1 MIDYEVLRFIWWLLV
16 GVLLIGFAVTDGFDM
31 GVGMLTRFLG
41 RNDTER
47 RIMINS
53 IAPHWDGNQVWLI
66 TAGGALFAA
75 WPMVYAAAFS
85 GFYVA
90 MILVL
95 ASLFF
100 RPVGFDY
107 RSKIEE
113 TRWRNMWD
121 WGIFIGSF
129 VPPLVIGVAF
139 GNLLQGVPFNVD
151 EYLRLYYTG
160 NFFQLLNPFGLLA
173 GVVSVGMIITQGA
186 TYLQMRTVGELH
198 LRTRATAQVAAL
210 VTLVCFALAGVWVMY
225 GIDGYVVK
233 STMDHYAASNPL
245 NKEVVREAGA
255 WLVNFNNTP
264 ILWKWMYNNYYG
276 IFNYLGKAVGLID
289 KNINWLGDTRY
300 ALACIILT
308 AGIAMFPFVMPS
320 STMMNASLTMWD
332 ATSSQLTLNV
342 MTWVAV
348 VLVPIILLYTAW
360 CYWKMFGRITKED
373 IERNTHSLY

>member
-16 GVLLIGFAVTDGFDM
+16 GFLLIGFAVTDGFDM
-31 GVGMLTRFLG
+31 GVGMLTRFRG

-107 RSKIEE
+107 RSKIED

-139 GNLLQGVPFNVD
+139 GNLLQGVPFHLD
-151 EYLRLYYTG
+151 EYMRLYYTG

-173 GVVSVGMIITQGA
+173 GVVSVAMIITQGA

-198 LRTRATAQVAAL
+198 LRSRATAQVAAL
-210 VTLVCFALAGVWVMY
+210 VTLVCFALAGVWVVY
-225 GIDGYVVK
+225 GIDGYVVT
-233 STMDHYAASNPL
+233 SAINHTAPSNPL
-245 NKEVVREAGA
+245 TKEVARQAGA
-255 WLVNFNNTP
+255 WLVNFNTTP
-264 ILWKWMYNNYYG
+264 VLRAIPA
-276 IFNYLGKAVGLID
+276 LGVLLPLLTMLTSRLEKGALAFVFSSL
-289 KNINWLGDTRY
+289 T
-300 ALACIILT
+300 LACIILT

-320 STMMNASLTMWD
+320 STMLNASLTMWD
-332 ATSSQLTLNV
+332 ATSSHMTLNL
-342 MTWVAV
+342 MTYVACV
-348 VLVPIILLYTAW
+348 FVPIVLAYTIW
-360 CYWKMFGRITKED
+360 CYWKMFGRITKEH
-373 IERNTHSLY
+373 IESNTHSMY

>member
-16 GVLLIGFAVTDGFDM
+16 GILLIGFAVTDGFDM
-31 GVGMLTRFLG
+31 GVGMLSRIIG
-41 RNDTER
+41 RNDVER
-47 RIMINS
+47 RIMVNS

-107 RSKIEE
+107 RSKIEDM
-113 TRWRNMWD
+113 RWRGMWD

-139 GNLLQGVPFNVD
+139 GNLLQGVPFHVD

-173 GVVSVGMIITQGA
+173 GVVSVSMILAQGA

-198 LRTRATAQVAAL
+198 LRTKAAAQISAL
-210 VTLVCFALAGVWVMY
+210 VMMVCFALAGVWVIY
-225 GIDGYVVK
+225 GIDGYVVT
-233 STMDHYAASNPL
+233 SELNHHAASNPL
-245 NKEVVREAGA
+245 TKEVARQAGA
-255 WLVNFNNTP
+255 WMVNFNNMP
-264 ILWKWMYNNYYG
+264 ILWL
-276 IFNYLGKAVGLID
+276 IPALGVVLPLLTVLMSRLEKGAMAFLFSS
-289 KNINWLGDTRY
+289 LT
-300 ALACIILT
+300 LACVILT
-308 AGIAMFPFVMPS
+308 AGVAMFPFVMPS
-320 STMMNASLTMWD
+320 STMLNASLTMWD

-342 MTWVAV
+342 MTFVAAV
-348 VLVPIILLYTAW
+348 FVPIVLIYTIW
-360 CYWKMFGRITKED
+360 CYWKMFGRITKEH
-373 IERNTHSLY
+373 IESNTHSMY

>member
-173 GVVSVGMIITQGA
+173 GVVSV
-186 TYLQMRTVGELH
+186 R
-198 LRTRATAQVAAL
+198 
-210 VTLVCFALAGVWVMY
+210 
-225 GIDGYVVK
+225 D
-233 STMDHYAASNPL
+233 DHYSGRNLSANAYRGRTAPAYPCNGS
-245 NKEVVREAGA
+245 GGG
-255 WLVNFNNTP
+255 T
-264 ILWKWMYNNYYG
+264 
-276 IFNYLGKAVGLID
+276 
-289 KNINWLGDTRY
+289 GDTGLFRTGWRMGDVRY
-300 ALACIILT
+300 RWLCREIDNGPLR
-308 AGIAMFPFVMPS
+308 
-320 STMMNASLTMWD
+320 SL
-332 ATSSQLTLNV
+332 
-342 MTWVAV
+342 
-348 VLVPIILLYTAW
+348 
-360 CYWKMFGRITKED
+360 
-373 IERNTHSLY
+373 

>member
-1 MIDYEVLRFIWWLLV
+1 MFDYEVLRFVWWLLV
-16 GVLLIGFAVTDGFDM
+16 GILLIGFAVTDGFDM

-41 RNDTER
+41 RNDNER

-95 ASLFF
+95 SALFF

-107 RSKIEE
+107 RSKIEDA
-113 TRWRNMWD
+113 RWRGMWD

-139 GNLLQGVPFNVD
+139 GNLLQGVPFHAD
-151 EYLRLYYTG
+151 EYLRLFYTG

-173 GVVSVGMIITQGA
+173 GVISVAMILTQGA
-186 TYLQMRTVGELH
+186 TYLQMRTQGELRQRSR
-198 LRTRATAQVAAL
+198 LTAQVAAL
-210 VTLVCFALAGVWVMY
+210 VMLVAFVAAGLWVKY
-225 GIDGYVVK
+225 GIDGYVVT
-233 STMDHYAASNPL
+233 SVLDHHAASNPL
-245 NKEVVREAGA
+245 GKSVIRESGA
-255 WLVNFNNTP
+255 WMHNFEQTPLLWIFPLLGALLPLVTV
-264 ILWKWMYNNYYG
+264 LCSR
-276 IFNYLGKAVGLID
+276 L
-289 KNINWLGDTRY
+289 NWGAWAFISSSLT
-300 ALACIILT
+300 LAGVIMT
-308 AGIAMFPFVMPS
+308 AGIAMFPFIMPS
-320 STMMNASLTMWD
+320 STVPDISLTMWD
-332 ATSSQLTLNV
+332 ATSSHLTLTI
-342 MTWVAV
+342 MTIAAIIFVPV
-348 VLVPIILLYTAW
+348 VLGYTGW
-360 CYWKMFGRITKED
+360 CYYKMFGRITRED

>member
-1 MIDYEVLRFIWWLLV
+1 MIDYEVLRFVWWLLV

-107 RSKIEE
+107 RSKIED

-139 GNLLQGVPFNVD
+139 GNLLQGVPFHVD
-151 EYLRLYYTG
+151 EYLRLSYTG

-173 GVVSVGMIITQGA
+173 GVVSVSMIIAQGA
-186 TYLQMRTVGELH
+186 TYLQMRTVGEIH
-198 LRTRATAQVAAL
+198 LRSRVTAQVAAL
-210 VTLVCFALAGVWVMY
+210 VMMVCFVLAGVVWVMF
-225 GIDGYVVK
+225 GIDGYVVT
-233 STMDHYAASNPL
+233 STMDHHALSNPL
-245 NKEVVREAGA
+245 TKEVTREAGA
-255 WLVNFNNTP
+255 WLVNFNNMP
-264 ILWKWMYNNYYG
+264 MLWA
-276 IFNYLGKAVGLID
+276 IPLLGVMLPLLTVLMSRAEKG
-289 KNINWLGDTRY
+289 
-300 ALACIILT
+300 ALAFVSSSLTIACVILT

-320 STMMNASLTMWD
+320 SEMLNASLTMWD
-332 ATSSQLTLNV
+332 ATSSQLTLTV
-342 MTWVAV
+342 MTYVAIV
-348 VLVPIILLYTAW
+348 FVPIVLLYTAW
-360 CYWKMFGRITKED
+360 CYWKMYGRITKEH
-373 IERNTHSLY
+373 IESNSTSLY